1 MDIID
6 RVMLAFSPTVTPW
19 HDDARRIGRARKA
32 ITTALAKLAAAEAAR
47 RKPVEV
53 DAEPA
58 FADKPI
64 DRKLGGFEKG
74 YYMAPDFDAPLPDFA
89 EYM

>member
-32 ITTALAKLAAAEAAR
+32 ITTALAKLAAD
-47 RKPVEV
+47 
-53 DAEPA
+53 DAERP
-58 FADKPI
+58 KP
-64 DRKLGGFEKG
+64 FQV
-74 YYMAPDFDAPLPDFA
+74 LP
-89 EYM
+89 